1 MPKGQKNKQLRKQWD
16 NMATLT
22 KKQQAEQAEAR
33 ETLRK
38 MFGELEYKT
47 VYTVLRHVSSSGMS
61 RDISLKMVAKNGAL
75 RDITYLACI
84 AMGEKPKDK
93 NGNRV
98 VRVGGCGMDM
108 GFHVVYNLSYSLYR
122 DEGLDRAGYVLRHEW
137 A

>member
-1 MPKGQKNKQLRKQWD
+1 MPKGQRNKQQRKQWD
-16 NMATLT
+16 RMATLT
-22 KKQQAEQAEAR
+22 KKQQSEQQEAR
-33 ETLRK
+33 ETLRQ
-38 MFGELEYKT
+38 MFGERDRKT
-47 VYTVLRHVSSSGMS
+47 VYTILRHVSSSGMS
-61 RDISLKMVAKNGAL
+61 RDISLKMLDGDGTL

-84 AMGEKPKDK
+84 AMGDKPKDK

-122 DEGLDRAGYVLRHEW
+122 DVGLDRPGYVLHHEW